1 MKEIDFLHKNIKKWK
16 EFESL
21 LEDKENSNPD
31 RLFNLYISL
40 TDDLAYA
47 KTYYPGGEAYY
58 YLNQLTQKVHGLI
71 YQNKPIERKSIG
83 RFLAYEL
90 PLVFHSLRKEFYV
103 ALAIFIVSVLVGILS
118 TAYKPE
124 FVKTILGDRYVNM
137 TMENIRSGDPMGV
150 YKSANELPMFL
161 GITINN
167 IRVAFFAFVLGIF
180 TSFGTGYMLF
190 TNGVMLGTFQTFMIQ
205 NGVVLDSFATIWIHG
220 TIEIFSI
227 IVAGAAGIAIG
238 NSFIFPGT
246 YSRVYALKQAAIK
259 GAKLAIGLV
268 PFFIVA
274 GFLEGFMTR
283 HTEVPYWIR
292 FTIIGLSLVWIIFY
306 FFIYPR
312 LLIRKTY
319 NYATQ

>member
-21 LEDKENSNPD
+21 LEDKGNSNAD

-47 KTYYPGGEAYY
+47 KTYFPGGEAYY

-83 RFLAYEL
+83 RFWGYEL
-90 PLVFHSLRKEFYV
+90 PLIFHGIRREFYV
-103 ALAIFIVSVLVGILS
+103 SLAIFVVSVLIGILS

-137 TMENIRSGDPMGV
+137 TMENIRKGDPMAV
-150 YKSANELPMFL
+150 YKSANQMPMFL

-167 IRVAFFAFVLGIF
+167 IKVAFLSFVCGIF
-180 TSFGTGYMLF
+180 TSFGTGFILF
-190 TNGVMLGTFQTFMIQ
+190 QNGVMLGTFQTFLIQ
-205 NGVVLDSFATIWIHG
+205 NGVVLESFATVWIHG

-227 IVAGAAGIAIG
+227 IVAGAAGILIG

-246 YSRVYALKQAAIK
+246 YSRVYALKQAARK
-259 GAKLAIGLV
+259 SAKLAIGLV
-268 PFFIVA
+268 PFIVVA

-283 HTEVPYWIR
+283 HTEVPYWLR
-292 FTIIGLSLVWIIFY
+292 FTIIGFSLAFIILY